1 MLAPLV
7 HHLGLGH
14 MRKTRFFLLA
24 SVLLAL
30 PAGAALAQV
39 SQARFQQL
47 DVDHDGEVDAAE
59 YEAGARASFA
69 ALDTD
74 HDGFVTLDELRA
86 TIDPNTGGIGRDGT
100 ARAQLAAMDQNYD
113 NVISEDEFVDFAN
126 LKLPSYDKDGDGRLT
141 SRDFGPR

>member
-1 MLAPLV
+1 
-7 HHLGLGH
+7 
-14 MRKTRFFLLA
+14 MRKTRFSLVAGMLL
-24 SVLLAL
+24 SL
-30 PAGAALAQV
+30 PAGVAMAQV

-47 DVDHDGEVDAAE
+47 DVDHDGEVDADE

-74 HDGFVTLDELRA
+74 HDGYVTLDELRA
-86 TIDPNTGGIGRDGT
+86 SIDPNTGGIGRDGT

-113 NVISEDEFVDFAN
+113 NMISAEEFVIFASQ
-126 LKLPSYDKDGDGRLT
+126 KLPSYDKDGDGRLT